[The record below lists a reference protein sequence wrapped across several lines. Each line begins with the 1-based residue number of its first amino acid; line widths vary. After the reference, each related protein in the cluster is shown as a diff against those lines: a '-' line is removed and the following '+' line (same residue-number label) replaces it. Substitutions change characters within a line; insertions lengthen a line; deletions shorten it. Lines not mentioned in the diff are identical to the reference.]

1 MRHSHLNKRK
11 AFDFIAT
18 ELEQGRQ
25 VSDQQLMELC
35 GLFEREQ
42 IKTLLADLADEGAI
56 TVSWDGPLRT
66 IALGPRETKK
76 HTSVRPTPTIVRPAV
91 LRRRQRQAA
100 INEETAAARIISI
113 MKGEPAAQPTRDAV
127 SVLAD
132 KGVAVATGG
141 CAPPVIVVEDDRPQ
155 SPSEMMMALL
165 QDAERPEVE
174 TAETKGDEHADALTA
189 APDRPSRTEADVPP
203 VQAEEGAAKRDAAPP
218 RTVKAR
224 RSTKVI
230 PEVAAVPA
238 RCDNDRASSAGGR
251 EIGPRGAAEEG
262 EHSPQ
267 AVEARSASFIAR
279 PRKQLNLQLPSEV
292 IAELDEEASGRGI
305 PTGTLGRMI
314 LLEALD
320 ARRCDTDRKHKLKAR
335 LVQTAREDGFDLAD
349 FVTLMIERGFAAY
362 SAESHQMA
370 EAAE

>member
-56 TVSWDGPLRT
+56 SVSWDGPVRT

-76 HTSVRPTPTIVRPAV
+76 PISVRPTPTIVRPAV

-100 INEETAAARIISI
+100 INEETAAARIMSI
-113 MKGEPAAQPTRDAV
+113 MKGKPAAQPKRDAV
-127 SVLAD
+127 SVL
-132 KGVAVATGG
+132 GERAVEPGG
-141 CAPPVIVVEDDRPQ
+141 CAPPVIVVDENEPQ
-155 SPSEMMMALL
+155 SPSEVIVALL

-203 VQAEEGAAKRDAAPP
+203 VQAEEGAAKRGAAPP

-267 AVEARSASFIAR
+267 AVEARPASFIAR
-279 PRKQLNLQLPSEV
+279 PRKQLNLQLPSEI

-362 SAESHQMA
+362 SAERHQMA